1 MDIIREELTEIKN
14 KFGDKRKTEITFD
27 DADISIEDM
36 IEDESVVISISHLGY
51 IKRTKATEY
60 KTQGRGG
67 RGAMGSR
74 TRDQDFVDQIFVA
87 SNHDYILFFT
97 EQGKCYWLR
106 VYELPETSRTS
117 AGRVVQNL
125 MNIDKDDKIKAY
137 IVVKDLQNTDFIN
150 SHYIVFATRK
160 GVIKKTILEA
170 FSRPRANGINAI
182 TINEGDELL
191 DAKLTTGNSEI
202 LMAIKSGRAIRF
214 PERTVRP
221 MGRSAT
227 GVRGVSLADDNDK
240 VVGLICVDPEDATQT
255 ILVVSENGF
264 GKRSLLE
271 DYRITNRGGKGV
283 KTINVTEKTGEL
295 VTIKVISDEDDLMI
309 TNRSGILI
317 RIAASGLRVMGRA
330 TQGVKLIRIEDGD
343 SISDIAVVKHEPE
356 EETGESDNS
365 TLDNDVTTDTDN
377 DSSTENADE

>member
-1 MDIIREELTEIKN
+1 
-14 KFGDKRKTEITFD
+14 
-27 DADISIEDM
+27 
-36 IEDESVVISISHLGY
+36 
-51 IKRTKATEY
+51 
-60 KTQGRGG
+60 
-67 RGAMGSR
+67 
-74 TRDQDFVDQIFVA
+74 
-87 SNHDYILFFT
+87 
-97 EQGKCYWLR
+97 
-106 VYELPETSRTS
+106 
-117 AGRVVQNL
+117 
-125 MNIDKDDKIKAY
+125 
-137 IVVKDLQNTDFIN
+137 
-150 SHYIVFATRK
+150 
-160 GVIKKTILEA
+160 
-170 FSRPRANGINAI
+170 AI

>member
-1 MDIIREELTEIKN
+1 
-14 KFGDKRKTEITFD
+14 
-27 DADISIEDM
+27 
-36 IEDESVVISISHLGY
+36 
-51 IKRTKATEY
+51 
-60 KTQGRGG
+60 
-67 RGAMGSR
+67 
-74 TRDQDFVDQIFVA
+74 
-87 SNHDYILFFT
+87 
-97 EQGKCYWLR
+97 KCYWLR